1 MSRHGTC
8 PPATRESRMSGGRER
23 SRQRRRLLVAV
34 LGIAIVLILTGSGLA
49 LAFTDTAGNPYETA
63 INELAA
69 RGIVIGSGD
78 KFLPDN
84 PVKRMQFAKMIVK
97 TMDYEVPA
105 GTSCPFADV
114 DPTPN
119 AVDPLYPA
127 KYVAV
132 CAQKGV
138 TTGYPD
144 GTFKPGDS
152 ITRQQ
157 LITMVAR
164 AASLPEAPASFVPT
178 FSDSQFGAAAHF
190 ASAKKA
196 ASAGLL
202 EGLKDVGSSFD
213 FLAPA
218 TRGECAQLLFNLSEY
233 LTPEGPLPLFADLQA
248 TDPVGYEFDFGMSR
262 FWREVWESDGWYES
276 NQGNPFTA
284 AHATGHVTLQIVA
297 ATGDT
302 VTWRLVFDALNFSSN
317 PGDMWEAMVAALP
330 LTLEVK
336 VDQQGQV
343 LAISSSTKEETLE
356 PLDPDM
362 VARFSPSLAPIVNAL
377 MTPYSGNLVEP
388 GDSVDKTEPYPS
400 ATKKW
405 MDVATSVT
413 FDSLAGDVAQLSY
426 DFATSNMDVPI
437 RIDLLPFLVK
447 LGATPAPGS
456 TEAVLDMN
464 IKGQSTI
471 VSTGQISVDTATG
484 LPTAVT
490 SSSTVNL
497 DMWLNTPPAPE
508 LVQTL
513 FTDSQLVNRV
523 FVHDMT
529 LTLSLTKD
537 TAP

>member
-1 MSRHGTC
+1 M
-8 PPATRESRMSGGRER
+8 
-23 SRQRRRLLVAV
+23 
-34 LGIAIVLILTGSGLA
+34 VLILTGSGLA

-78 KFLPDN
+78 KFLPLD

-97 TMDYEVPA
+97 TMDYEIPA
-105 GTSCPFADV
+105 GTVCPFADV

-164 AASLPEAPASFVPT
+164 AANLPEPPVSFVPN
-178 FSDSQFGAAAHF
+178 FSDSQFSAAAHF

-202 EGLKDVGSSFD
+202 DGLQGVGSSFD

-248 TDPVGYEFDFGMSR
+248 NDPVGYDFAFGMSS
-262 FWREVWESDGWYES
+262 FWREEWESDGWYES
-276 NQGNPFTA
+276 NQGNPYTA
-284 AHATGHVTLQIVA
+284 DYAAGHLTLQIVA
-297 ATGDT
+297 ATGGT
-302 VTWRLVFDALNFSSN
+302 VTWRLVFDELNLSSN
-317 PGDMWEAMVAALP
+317 PGDMWQAMVESLP
-330 LTLEVK
+330 LALEVK
-336 VDQQGQV
+336 VDGQGQV
-343 LAISSSTKEETLE
+343 LAISSGTKGE
-356 PLDPDM
+356 PMEALDPDM

-377 MTPYSGNLVEP
+377 MTPYSGKLIEP
-388 GDSVDKTEPYPS
+388 GDAVEKSEPYPS

-413 FDSLAGDVAQLSY
+413 FDSLAGGVAQLSY
-426 DFATSNMDVPI
+426 DFATSNMDMPI
-437 RIDLLPFLVK
+437 KIDLLPFLVK
-447 LGATPAPGS
+447 LGATPGPGH

-464 IKGQSTI
+464 IKGTSSI
-471 VSTGQISVDTATG
+471 VSSGQISLDTTSG

-497 DMWLNTPPAPE
+497 DMWLNGHLAPE
-508 LVQTL
+508 LAQTL
-513 FTDSQLVNRV
+513 FPDSELMTRV
-523 FVHDMT
+523 FVHGMTIT
-529 LTLSLTKD
+529 LTLTKD